1 MDRTCITIGQDHLV
15 TGSEVN
21 VILLL
26 ADHLTSY
33 LVHDLGVQVSP
44 RLLVLDVANILN
56 VALLDLTVL
65 VTVIDHIVGLVIVD
79 GRIHVIIQ
87 PTAVQLAFRHEYR
100 ILRIAIHHG
109 LHNGAHILVNVAVY
123 VLHAPLHLV
132 IDTVVHVGDI
142 VVVGHGGVRVVKN
155 RLSLILAQSLCRIH
169 IKQEH
174 IYIVNIP
181 VLLEAMYRLVEL
193 RLLLLVEDT
202 FYAFRRI
209 AVSVG
214 NLSFLIP
221 SVSLSGS
228 NHRNKLRTTHST
240 GDSGVD
246 HRLKDIIIPLNAR
259 RVIDNILGQGIC
271 RLLASLRKDRHRYPV
286 LALK

>member
-44 RLLVLDVANILN
+44 RLLVLDVADILN
-56 VALLDLTVL
+56 VALLDLTIL
-65 VTVIDHIVGLVIVD
+65 ITVIDHVVGLVIVD

-87 PTAVQLAFRHEYR
+87 LTAVQLAFRNEHR
-100 ILRIAIHHG
+100 IFRISIHHG
-109 LHNGAHILVNVAVY
+109 LHNSTHILVNVAVY

-132 IDTVVHVGDI
+132 IDTVVNVGDI

-202 FYAFRRI
+202 FYTFRRI

-214 NLSFLIP
+214 NLSDVVPLLNMTGYSHCRELRSSRESSSESVNSLLEYGTCLII
-221 SVSLSGS
+221 SAF
-228 NHRNKLRTTHST
+228 R
-240 GDSGVD
+240 
-246 HRLKDIIIPLNAR
+246 
-259 RVIDNILGQGIC
+259 
-271 RLLASLRKDRHRYPV
+271 PV
-286 LALK
+286 